1 MRFEIPLGGHRPFD
15 VVGLGLNAVDD
26 LCVVPHFPEFNTK
39 VKMISLERQGGGQV
53 ATAMVALARWGL
65 RVRYVGKVGGDEL
78 GSFSLESIRCQGVE
92 VSFVTREEGVR
103 NQYAFILIDAR
114 NGERTIIW
122 DRDPRLMYKPG
133 ELSKE
138 AICSG
143 RVLHL
148 DGHDV
153 GATLQALKWAQE
165 EGIPTVIDLDKVEE
179 GTEEMLRQVDFLISS
194 SRLPCRLTGISD
206 PVRALEAVGKMAKGF
221 VAMTLGAEGCLALTP
236 EGPFHCPG
244 FRIKA
249 VDTTGA
255 GDVFHAGFIF
265 GLLQGWQLRGI
276 LEFANCVA
284 AMKCTKLGG
293 RPGIPTLNQALD
305 FLCQRLPHWEE
316 VRQREIREG
325 LAD

>member
-1 MRFEIPLGGHRPFD
+1 MRFQIPSGDGRPFE
-15 VVGLGLNAVDD
+15 VVGLGLNSVDD

-65 RVRYVGKVGGDEL
+65 RVRYIGKVGGDEL
-78 GSFSLESIRCQGVE
+78 GRFSLESIRSEGVD
-92 VSFVTREEGVR
+92 VSFVTREPGVR

-133 ELSKE
+133 ELPKE
-138 AICSG
+138 AVCSG

-153 GATLQALKWAQE
+153 GATLQALEWARE

-179 GTEEMLRQVDFLISS
+179 GTEEMVSKVDYLISS
-194 SRLPCRLTGISD
+194 SRFPSRLTGIKD
-206 PVRALEAVGKMAKGF
+206 PERALRALGEMARGF

-236 EGPFHCPG
+236 NGPFHCSG
-244 FRIKA
+244 FSVKP

-265 GLLQGWQLRGI
+265 GLLQGWELERI

-284 AMKCTKLGG
+284 AIKCTRLGG
-293 RPGIPTLNQALD
+293 RPGIPTLTQALD
-305 FLCQRLPHWEE
+305 FLCERLPHWSSL
-316 VRQREIREG
+316 R
-325 LAD
+325 AAPAP

>member
-1 MRFEIPLGGHRPFD
+1 MRFPIPPNPQKAFD

-26 LCVVPHFPEFNTK
+26 LCVVPHFPEFNSK

-53 ATAMVALARWGL
+53 ATAMVALAKWGL
-65 RVRYVGKVGGDEL
+65 KVRYIGKVGGDEL
-78 GSFSLESIRCQGVE
+78 GSFSLESIRSQGVE
-92 VSFVTREEGVR
+92 VSFVTREEGAR

-122 DRDPRLMYKPG
+122 DRDPRLMYRPG
-133 ELSKE
+133 ELSQE
-138 AICSG
+138 AVCSG

-153 GATLQALKWAQE
+153 GATLQAIGWARQN
-165 EGIPTVIDLDKVEE
+165 GIPTVIDLDKVED
-179 GTEEMLRQVDFLISS
+179 GTEEMVAMVDYLISS
-194 SRLPCRLTGISD
+194 QRFPCRLTGISD
-206 PVRALEAVGKMAKGF
+206 PVRALQALGSMARGF

-236 EGPFHCPG
+236 SGPLHCPG
-244 FRIKA
+244 FPVKA

-265 GLLQGWQLRGI
+265 GLLKGWELQQI
-276 LEFANCVA
+276 LEFSNCVA

-293 RPGIPTLNQALD
+293 RPGIPSLRQALD
-305 FLCQRLPHWEE
+305 FLCQRLPHWRDEKDFPKGC
-316 VRQREIREG
+316 EG
-325 LAD
+325 

>member
-1 MRFEIPLGGHRPFD
+1 MRFQIPSSRQRPFE
-15 VVGLGLNAVDD
+15 VVGLGLNSVDD

-65 RVRYVGKVGGDEL
+65 RVRYIGKVGGDEL
-78 GSFSLESIRCQGVE
+78 GSFSLESIGSEGVD

-103 NQYAFILIDAR
+103 NQYAFIVIDAR

-133 ELSKE
+133 ELSRE
-138 AICSG
+138 AVCSG
-143 RVLHL
+143 RILHL

-153 GATLQALKWAQE
+153 GATLQALNWAQE
-165 EGIPTVIDLDKVEE
+165 EGIPTVIDLDKVED
-179 GTEEMLRQVDFLISS
+179 GTEEMVRRVDYLISS
-194 SRLPCRLTGISD
+194 ARFPGRLTGIKD
-206 PVRALEAVGKMAKGF
+206 PERALQALGKMARGF
-221 VAMTLGAEGCLALTP
+221 VGMTLGSEGCLALTP
-236 EGPFHCPG
+236 EGPLHCPG
-244 FRIKA
+244 FRVQA

-265 GLLQGWQLRGI
+265 GLLQGWELKRI

-284 AMKCTKLGG
+284 AIKCTRLGG
-293 RPGIPTLNQALD
+293 RPGIPTLTQALD
-305 FLCQRLPHWEE
+305 FLCERLPHWSSL
-316 VRQREIREG
+316 R
-325 LAD
+325 AAAAP

>member
-1 MRFEIPLGGHRPFD
+1 MRFAIPCAKKSPFD

-39 VKMISLERQGGGQV
+39 VKMLSLERQGGGQV

-65 RVRYVGKVGGDEL
+65 RVRYIGKVGGDEL
-78 GSFSLESIRCQGVE
+78 GRFSLESIRSQGVD
-92 VSFVTREEGVR
+92 VSCVTVEPGTR

-122 DRDPRLMYKPG
+122 DRDPRLMYRPG
-133 ELSKE
+133 ELSRE
-138 AICSG
+138 AVCSG

-153 GATLQALKWAQE
+153 GATLQALRWALE
-165 EGIPTVIDLDKVEE
+165 EGIPSVIDLDKVEE
-179 GTEEMLRQVDFLISS
+179 GTEEMVREVDYLISS
-194 SRLPCRLTGISD
+194 SRFPCRLTGISD
-206 PVRALEAVGKMAKGF
+206 PERALMALGRMTTGF
-221 VAMTLGAEGCLALTP
+221 VAMTLGADGCLALTP
-236 EGPFHCPG
+236 DGPLHCPG
-244 FRIKA
+244 FQVRA

-265 GLLQGWQLRGI
+265 GLLQGWELLRI

-284 AMKCTKLGG
+284 AMKCTRLGG
-293 RPGIPTLNQALD
+293 RPGIPLLSQALD
-305 FLCQRLPHWEE
+305 FLRERLPHWRSLGNR
-316 VRQREIREG
+316 VVI
-325 LAD
+325 